1 MGELLIV
8 TVKTVNT
15 GAPKIIA
22 VIILKLEQGG
32 LENLHMDRTTNCM
45 FWAITKADGKVGIP

>member
-8 TVKTVNT
+8 TIKTVDI

-32 LENLHMDRTTNCM
+32 LENFHMDRTTNCM
-45 FWAITKADGKVGIP
+45 FEP